1 MALGIYYSMK
11 KKIVPDAH
19 NPITGS
25 ECHVHKDLKLI
36 FICKI
41 KKLNQSR
48 GPSSFFLSLSF
59 LCHVLAVASAT
70 LSGAASACL
79 Q

>member
-1 MALGIYYSMK
+1 MALGIYCSMK
-11 KKIVPDAH
+11 KKIVQDAH

-25 ECHVHKDLKLI
+25 ECHVHKDLKFI

-41 KKLNQSR
+41 KKPNQSW
-48 GPSSFFLSLSF
+48 GPSSFFLSLPF
-59 LCHVLAVASAT
+59 LCHVPAVASAT